1 MTKEI
6 GWQRKQPKK
15 RKGEKSV
22 GKLGK
27 RKSQRRGTHTT
38 KRIKSLGL
46 LLMTGRKQTK
56 PRKANLEK
64 KILLLA

>member
-1 MTKEI
+1 MTKET

-22 GKLGK
+22 GKPGK

-38 KRIKSLGL
+38 KRIKSLDQ

-56 PRKANLEK
+56 PKKAILK
-64 KILLLA
+64 KRYYY